1 MSYWPVFFCWLLL
14 VWWTFSTYHRTRQKV
29 GQNPKKKTKR
39 AQEES
44 NNKRRV
50 SESLYKKKNVCFF
63 LSFPTGRVVRH
74 LKQGPRNTNRSSK
87 NGRSGFVRRTDEW
100 IESFTD
106 FRLFLDFMVE
116 SFYYYIDLQR
126 CFFYC
131 FFPLVIFLKPKLVQ
145 VTRTNET
152 RWDFLPFFFAFFLLM
167 LVCCRAVVCQRGQ
180 AGSK

>member
-126 CFFYC
+126 CFFYR
-131 FFPLVIFLKPKLVQ
+131 FFPLVIFFKTKVGTSHKNKWNKMGFPSF
-145 VTRTNET
+145 
-152 RWDFLPFFFAFFLLM
+152 FLCFFFVDVGLLPCGRM
-167 LVCCRAVVCQRGQ
+167 SERASRL
-180 AGSK
+180 